1 MAREPR
7 RIVTG
12 HDAEGKSVFVI
23 DGPPTP
29 FGAYCWMTDATPV
42 NNTGSGDAGLQVR
55 KLEPPPSGSIFRFAA
70 IPPEDPKVSREERE
84 RQTAKLFAQM
94 DAAHCRSDTS
104 RHPGMHKTRTIDYV
118 VLLSGEVTLLLDKG
132 EVDLKPFDVVVQCGT
147 SHAWVN
153 NGKEPALIA
162 AVRIDAKAWHEK
174 RPRRPNATAGLA
186 SKR

>member
-1 MAREPR
+1 
-7 RIVTG
+7 
-12 HDAEGKSVFVI
+12 
-23 DGPPTP
+23 
-29 FGAYCWMTDATPV
+29 
-42 NNTGSGDAGLQVR
+42 VR

-70 IPPEDPKVSREERE
+70 IPPEDPKVSHEERE

-94 DAAHCRSDTS
+94 DAHCRPDTS

-132 EVDLKPFDVVVQCGT
+132 ELDLKPFDVVVQRGT

-162 AVRIDAKAWHEK
+162 ACESTPKRSPKNARGAQMRPPGWPASGDDLGPHE
-174 RPRRPNATAGLA
+174 RRVSGPTPASNARAV
-186 SKR
+186 

>member
-1 MAREPR
+1 MPL
-7 RIVTG
+7 IVTR
-12 HDAEGKSVFVI
+12 I
-23 DGPPTP
+23 
-29 FGAYCWMTDATPV
+29 
-42 NNTGSGDAGLQVR
+42 
-55 KLEPPPSGSIFRFAA
+55 
-70 IPPEDPKVSREERE
+70 
-84 RQTAKLFAQM
+84 
-94 DAAHCRSDTS
+94 TS

>member
-1 MAREPR
+1 
-7 RIVTG
+7 
-12 HDAEGKSVFVI
+12 
-23 DGPPTP
+23 
-29 FGAYCWMTDATPV
+29 
-42 NNTGSGDAGLQVR
+42 
-55 KLEPPPSGSIFRFAA
+55 
-70 IPPEDPKVSREERE
+70 
-84 RQTAKLFAQM
+84 M
-94 DAAHCRSDTS
+94 DAHCRPDTS

-132 EVDLKPFDVVVQCGT
+132 ELDLKPFDVVVQRGT

-162 AVRIDAKAWHEK
+162 AMRIDAKAWPEK